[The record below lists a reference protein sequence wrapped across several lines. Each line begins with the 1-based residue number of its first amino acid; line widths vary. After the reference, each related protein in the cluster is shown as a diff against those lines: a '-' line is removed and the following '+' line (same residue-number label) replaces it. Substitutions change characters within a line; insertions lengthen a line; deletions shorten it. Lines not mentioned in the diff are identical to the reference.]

1 MEEFI
6 NKLKTF
12 LKEQNWSEN
21 DGTFTKTYNIN
32 NGQMIINGN
41 VVNQTQEVILTINNI
56 NTGYIDEQ
64 PMLGFTINDD
74 ITEYFND
81 FESFVNFYK
90 KTMN

>member
-56 NTGYIDEQ
+56 NIGYIDEQ

-74 ITEYFND
+74 MTEYFND

>member
-21 DGTFTKTYNIN
+21 NGTFTKTYNIN

-41 VVNQTQEVILTINNI
+41 VVNQTQEVNLTINNI
-56 NTGYIDEQ
+56 NIGYIDEQ

>member
-12 LKEQNWSEN
+12 LKEQHWSEN

-41 VVNQTQEVILTINNI
+41 VVNQTQEVNLTINNI
-56 NTGYIDEQ
+56 NIGYIDEQ

>member
-21 DGTFTKTYNIN
+21 DGAFTKTYNIN

-56 NTGYIDEQ
+56 NIGYIDEQ

>member
-6 NKLKTF
+6 NKLKAF
-12 LKEQNWSEN
+12 LKEQHWSEN

-41 VVNQTQEVILTINNI
+41 VVNQTQEVTLTINNI
-56 NTGYIDEQ
+56 NIGYIDEQ
-64 PMLGFTINDD
+64 PILGFTINDD

-81 FESFVNFYK
+81 FESFINFYK